1 MSLTPVEPVVNATD
15 IVTLICTVDDC
26 LNINFSFT
34 WFFEEE
40 AVGSSVAVTSVNRST
55 SMASIGSISESDF
68 GMYTCQVTNRAGS
81 VNVTTSVREMG
92 KLQYTYKYVVNKYIV
107 FQGII

>member
-1 MSLTPVEPVVNATD
+1 MSLIPVDPVVNATD
-15 IVTLICTVDDC
+15 TVTLTCTVDDC
-26 LNINFSFT
+26 LYINFNFT

-40 AVGSSVAVTSVNRST
+40 AVGSSVVVTSVNQST
-55 SMASIGSISESDF
+55 SIASISSISGSDF

-92 KLQYTYKYVVNKYIV
+92 KLQYKYVVNKYIV